1 DDQHAQPRR
10 RGRTGYGHREERPAG
25 QGLGDRLRNLP
36 RNHRTL
42 GDGSHRSGSHSTNAD
57 QPAPSRTPP
66 TTSLGQWSP
75 AHTLA
80 MQARTMTT
88 IAASHSTGRR
98 SGLNRGA
105 SDAASMKLNQVKKTA

>member
-1 DDQHAQPRR
+1 MRLIDQIDNYRLA
-10 RGRTGYGHREERPAG
+10 
-25 QGLGDRLRNLP
+25 DRLRNRP
-36 RNHRTL
+36 PNQRRL

-57 QPAPSRTPP
+57 QPAPRSTPP
-66 TTSLGQWSP
+66 MTSLGQWSP
-75 AHTLA
+75 AQTLA

-98 SGLNRGA
+98 SGLIRGA